1 MLQIVFV
8 LDDDNAVRG
17 ALGTL
22 LQAKGYAVKAY
33 ASAEAFLAE
42 LNPALAGCVLLD
54 VRMPGLSGP
63 ELQERLLEMNVSLPV
78 IMITG
83 NADLPTAVKT
93 MKAGAVDFIEKPFEE
108 DVLLQSVDK
117 ALTLSA
123 KQHAQSVS
131 AENWQKN
138 LGKLTP
144 REREVLEQIVQGHP
158 NKIAAYH
165 LGISPRTVEIHRA
178 RVVEK
183 LEARNFSH
191 LIQMA
196 IAADMVSLDVEPPE
210 DGS

>member
-8 LDDDNAVRG
+8 LDDDEAVRE

-22 LQAKGYAVKAY
+22 LQARGYAVKAY

-42 LNPALAGCVLLD
+42 LNPTLAGCVLLD

-63 ELQERLLEMNVSLPV
+63 ELQERLIEMKVPLPV
-78 IMITG
+78 IIITG
-83 NADLPTAVKT
+83 NADLPTAVRT
-93 MKAGAVDFIEKPFEE
+93 MKAGAIDFIEKPFDEHA
-108 DVLLQSVDK
+108 LLESVDK
-117 ALTLSA
+117 ALALSA
-123 KQHAQSVS
+123 KQHAQAVS
-131 AENWQKN
+131 TENWEKN
-138 LGKLTP
+138 LEKLTP

-183 LEARNFSH
+183 LEAKNFSH

-196 IAADMVSLDVEPPE
+196 IAAGMVSLE
-210 DGS
+210 DDRLKDGL